1 MNHVL
6 SREQL
11 VREAIFIWSPSLD
24 LPPAAFLRLCPF
36 QLSHSHS
43 IVHSDSNNPVI
54 MVESRSHST
63 VAEERLARRHE
74 RFLPSDN
81 SFKFVTECF
90 YITQRALHV
99 GLIPA
104 IDTFS
109 KTISDLNKQIQA
121 QLGGEKILKDLH
133 AVSHSSA
140 VACLCCSV
148 LLYQCTR
155 AALQLNGHIAAT
167 VLYVLTTVCVH
178 IAVLLYTASLYIYT
192 L

>member
-11 VREAIFIWSPSLD
+11 VREAIFIW
-24 LPPAAFLRLCPF
+24 FLRLCPF

-54 MVESRSHST
+54 MVESHST

-178 IAVLLYTASLYIYT
+178 IAVLLYTALLYIYT